1 MAKRTK
7 TTITDMNG
15 KRSLITYAAV
25 TAVIYISLFVW
36 SAEFPLFWDNPQQI
50 GAEGNWFY
58 ANGHSTIIEP
68 AGVGTGYHI
77 PFLPYVTSAIWM
89 VTGRSVVI
97 SHVLALA
104 AAALLIVG
112 TWGIVKRLTSGMA
125 SAVVGL
131 LLVTEPTVVTQFCEA
146 SPDFIMLALL
156 ASGLSAFAS

>member
-1 MAKRTK
+1 MAKQTK
-7 TTITDMNG
+7 ATITDMNG

-58 ANGHSTIIEP
+58 SNGHSTIIEP

-112 TWGIVKRLTSGMA
+112 TWGIVR
-125 SAVVGL
+125 
-131 LLVTEPTVVTQFCEA
+131 
-146 SPDFIMLALL
+146 D
-156 ASGLSAFAS
+156 